1 MERGAKAIYGEY
13 LLMRT
18 RALLPNAIRLPE
30 EISRLVNEVYDECFP
45 LPQTPEGYD
54 RAKQE
59 DELERNQL
67 MNQAK
72 QFCLHNPDEDFSML
86 LADGS
91 IPSDEEHA
99 RAQVRTGDLSVDVLL
114 LGRMPS
120 GELSL
125 LPHLRKGEAWRR
137 SECPSPEDTRKLLA
151 QRISLTAG
159 LLQALLREMTWD
171 ELMAALAIPDAWAAA
186 PLLKHAHLLVLD
198 EQLRAG
204 LGRFILTYSEEIG
217 LQWEKEGVE
226 T

>member
-1 MERGAKAIYGEY
+1 
-13 LLMRT
+13 
-18 RALLPNAIRLPE
+18 
-30 EISRLVNEVYDECFP
+30 
-45 LPQTPEGYD
+45 
-54 RAKQE
+54 
-59 DELERNQL
+59 
-67 MNQAK
+67 
-72 QFCLHNPDEDFSML
+72 ML

-171 ELMAALAIPDAWAAA
+171 VLMASLAIPDAWAAS
-186 PLLKHAHLLVLD
+186 PWLKHARMLVLD
-198 EQLRAG
+198 EQSRAT
-204 LGRFILTYSEEIG
+204 LGGFTLTYSEEMG
-217 LQWEKEGVE
+217 LQWEKEGDKA
-226 T
+226 